1 MNYFWEA
8 LNTALGETI
17 EVFPT
22 QAVKYHLLALQK
34 LAKNERVSWSNEFV
48 SWYPTTNVGAVFI
61 IGSSHLIT
69 MGFQE
74 QWPKYALFGV
84 PLKPS

>member
-17 EVFPT
+17 EVFST

-34 LAKNERVSWSNEFV
+34 LAKNERVSWSNEDLFLDILQPMWV
-48 SWYPTTNVGAVFI
+48 L
-61 IGSSHLIT
+61 SS
-69 MGFQE
+69 
-74 QWPKYALFGV
+74 
-84 PLKPS
+84 

>member
-22 QAVKYHLLALQK
+22 QAVKYHLLVLQK
-34 LAKNERVSWSNEFV
+34 LAKNERVSWSNEDLFLYILQPMWV
-48 SWYPTTNVGAVFI
+48 L
-61 IGSSHLIT
+61 SS
-69 MGFQE
+69 
-74 QWPKYALFGV
+74 
-84 PLKPS
+84 